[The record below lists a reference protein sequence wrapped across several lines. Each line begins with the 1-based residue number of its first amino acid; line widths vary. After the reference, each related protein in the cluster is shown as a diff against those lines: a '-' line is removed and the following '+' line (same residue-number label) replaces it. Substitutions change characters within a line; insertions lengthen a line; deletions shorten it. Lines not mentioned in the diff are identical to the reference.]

1 MKKLF
6 ELTSVLVITL
16 LFTVIFAFA
25 LTPAEVRTQP
35 LGSAVTV
42 TGYAFSGTDSDGTGF
57 GNEFY
62 LSDRSNAKGICV
74 TLSEG
79 DKITLFNEYSVKGIL
94 QKDGGELK
102 LQATSVTPLSDKI
115 ELKLYKRPL
124 IEDALNYAEYGGTF
138 VRLSGE
144 ASLPVLNRNLLSSFT
159 LSKDGKQIRI
169 IIESGVYSLSKGE
182 SGKTELTEKLRYKRN
197 VTVDGFVA
205 KLGDETVIRI
215 KDCDDIDVQHH
226 NCVFGEAVT
235 EKEPSCGVTGL
246 SVKVCYCGMREET
259 VIPALSHSFYEETE
273 RSSTCTTAGLKVKK
287 CRNCNF
293 REEASLPLKDHSY
306 AEKTEIPAT
315 CDKEGVHLR
324 YCRNCTLRIE
334 TPIAKTEHKFKEK
347 TEKEATCT
355 ESGIYVRY
363 CSGCSFREE
372 TIIPETEH
380 SYRERT
386 EVEPTCEREG
396 ICVRY
401 CYYCSFREETA
412 IPKNAHSFAEKV
424 ETPATC
430 TSEGVYLRYCR
441 SCTLREETPIPKTD
455 HSFRERTEVEPT
467 CEREGIRVRYCYYC
481 SFREETAIPK
491 NAHSFAEKV
500 EAPATCTSE
509 GVYLRYCRSCTLR
522 EETPIP
528 KTEHKFKEKTEKE
541 PTCTE
546 EGIKVKYCSDCDFR
560 EETRLPKKEHTL
572 SEKVEKKP
580 TCTAEGLSVK
590 FCKSCTL
597 REETVIAK
605 TEHSFKEKTEKEPSC
620 TEEGLRIKCCSD
632 CDYRAETILSKTEH
646 NYKEKLQK
654 ATFTTDGS
662 KTDICSVCGDKK
674 NLTVISAV
682 NNIVLS
688 EDCFIY
694 DGKAHAPKITLR
706 DKDGKA
712 VTDFELI
719 CESRKEIGKHSLT
732 IELKGNYSGRKTL
745 YYTIVPADVTDIKSA
760 VTSKSAT
767 LTFDESKGA
776 DGYRIYYINGTKTES
791 LGTFT
796 KNSCTVT
803 LPEYGKTYTIII
815 RAYKKADDTTLWSE
829 GVSFRVSTGPDN
841 VSGIKAES
849 NFYSVKLSW
858 DKTETADGY
867 RVYVKG
873 TNGKYKILTT
883 TEKTS
888 FTVNG
893 LSASTK
899 YDFAVK
905 AYRKADGKT
914 IWGNSMKKVAETSS
928 GKPSSFSG
936 KESYNSVA
944 LSWREVKGADGY
956 KVYVYSS
963 KKKKYTT
970 LKSVKSNKYT
980 AEELKSG
987 TTYKFAVKPYTKKNG
1002 KTYYGKPVYLT
1013 VTTKLTRPILT
1024 AKITAKGNTLS
1035 WNKVNGADGYVIYY
1049 STEKDGSYT
1058 KLKTTTAAAYT
1069 HTKASKSKKYYYKVR
1084 AYKTVSGE
1092 KIYSSFS
1099 TVKKAAR

>member
-1 MKKLF
+1 MIKLF
-6 ELTSVLVITL
+6 ELTSALVITL

-25 LTPAEVRTQP
+25 LTPTEVRTQP

-79 DKITLFNEYSVKGIL
+79 EKITLFNEYSVTGIL

-102 LQATSVTPLSDKI
+102 LQATEVTPLSDKI
-115 ELKLYKRPL
+115 ELKLFKRPS
-124 IEDALNYAEYGGTF
+124 IEEALNYAEYGGTF
-138 VRLSGE
+138 VKLSGE
-144 ASLPVLNRNLLSSFT
+144 ASLPVLNENLLSSYT

-182 SGKTELTEKLRYKRN
+182 SGKAELTEKLRYKRN

-273 RSSTCTTAGLKVKK
+273 RNSTCTTAGLKVKK

-306 AEKTEIPAT
+306 AEKTEVPAT

-396 ICVRY
+396 IRVRY

-441 SCTLREETPIPKTD
+441 SCTLREETPIPKT
-455 HSFRERTEVEPT
+455 
-467 CEREGIRVRYCYYC
+467 
-481 SFREETAIPK
+481 
-491 NAHSFAEKV
+491 
-500 EAPATCTSE
+500 
-509 GVYLRYCRSCTLR
+509 
-522 EETPIP
+522 
-528 KTEHKFKEKTEKE
+528 EHKFKEKTEKE
-541 PTCTE
+541 PTCAE
-546 EGIKVKYCSDCDFR
+546 EGIKVKYCSGCDFR

-620 TEEGLRIKCCSD
+620 TEEGLRIKYCSD

-662 KTDICSVCGDKK
+662 KTDICSACGDKK

-682 NNIVLS
+682 NDITLS
-688 EDCFIY
+688 DTSFVY
-694 DGKAHAPKITLR
+694 DGKIHSPEITLR

-732 IELKGNYSGRKTL
+732 LELKGNYSGRKTL

-760 VTSKSAT
+760 ATSKSAT
-767 LTFDESKGA
+767 LTFGESKGA
-776 DGYRIYYINGTKTES
+776 DG
-791 LGTFT
+791 
-796 KNSCTVT
+796 
-803 LPEYGKTYTIII
+803 
-815 RAYKKADDTTLWSE
+815 
-829 GVSFRVSTGPDN
+829 
-841 VSGIKAES
+841 
-849 NFYSVKLSW
+849 
-858 DKTETADGY
+858 
-867 RVYVKG
+867 
-873 TNGKYKILTT
+873 
-883 TEKTS
+883 
-888 FTVNG
+888 
-893 LSASTK
+893 
-899 YDFAVK
+899 
-905 AYRKADGKT
+905 
-914 IWGNSMKKVAETSS
+914 
-928 GKPSSFSG
+928 
-936 KESYNSVA
+936 
-944 LSWREVKGADGY
+944 
-956 KVYVYSS
+956 
-963 KKKKYTT
+963 
-970 LKSVKSNKYT
+970 
-980 AEELKSG
+980 
-987 TTYKFAVKPYTKKNG
+987 
-1002 KTYYGKPVYLT
+1002 
-1013 VTTKLTRPILT
+1013 
-1024 AKITAKGNTLS
+1024 
-1035 WNKVNGADGYVIYY
+1035 
-1049 STEKDGSYT
+1049 
-1058 KLKTTTAAAYT
+1058 
-1069 HTKASKSKKYYYKVR
+1069 
-1084 AYKTVSGE
+1084 
-1092 KIYSSFS
+1092 
-1099 TVKKAAR
+1099 